1 MARKT
6 APLLPSIAR
15 LLTDLSERLKLARL
29 RRRLTA
35 KQVAERAGM
44 SVMTLR
50 SLESG
55 SAGVTMGAYLS
66 VMHVLGLEQDL
77 NKVGSADE
85 MGRQLQD
92 AQLTRITSPKAKRT
106 GYKRNLSSTVASEPT
121 NSRTK
126 DVISK
131 PNLSTSIIDSFP
143 LNTYSLSALLV
154 REKKRPSQAHNE
166 RMLTLKTSSPSTS
179 STTTPIATSN
189 RKATMSSSNAEP
201 KDVAIKCR

>member
-15 LLTDLSERLKLARL
+15 LLTELGERLKLARM

-77 NKVGSADE
+77 NKVGSTDE

-92 AQLTRITSPKAKRT
+92 AQLTRITSPKAKKT
-106 GYKRNLSSTVASEPT
+106 GRKRSLSAIKASRATSSSIEG
-121 NSRTK
+121 
-126 DVISK
+126 VISK
-131 PNLSTSIIDSFP
+131 PNLSTSIINSFP

-154 REKKRPSQAHNE
+154 RKK
-166 RMLTLKTSSPSTS
+166 KTEPST
-179 STTTPIATSN
+179 
-189 RKATMSSSNAEP
+189 
-201 KDVAIKCR
+201 

>member
-15 LLTDLSERLKLARL
+15 LLTDLGERLKLARL

-44 SVMTLR
+44 SAMTLR

-55 SAGVTMGAYLS
+55 GTGVTMGAYLS

-77 NKVGSADE
+77 NKVGATDE

-106 GYKRNLSSTVASEPT
+106 GHKRNLSSTEASEPAK
-121 NSRTK
+121 SRTEG
-126 DVISK
+126 VISK

-154 REKKRPSQAHNE
+154 RKK
-166 RMLTLKTSSPSTS
+166 KTEPST
-179 STTTPIATSN
+179 
-189 RKATMSSSNAEP
+189 
-201 KDVAIKCR
+201 

>member
-15 LLTDLSERLKLARL
+15 LLSSLGERLKLARL

-55 SAGVTMGAYLS
+55 GAGVTMGAYLS

-77 NKVGSADE
+77 NKVGAADE
-85 MGRQLQD
+85 TGRRLQD
-92 AQLTRITSPKAKRT
+92 AKLSRSTIPKVKKPER
-106 GYKRNLSSTVASEPT
+106 GQSTTAA
-121 NSRTK
+121 NA
-126 DVISK
+126 SK
-131 PNLSTSIIDSFP
+131 PSSMQTDSVIGKSYISESDLHSFP
-143 LNTYSLSALLV
+143 LNTHSLSALLT
-154 REKKRPSQAHNE
+154 RKKNPGPN
-166 RMLTLKTSSPSTS
+166 TS
-179 STTTPIATSN
+179 
-189 RKATMSSSNAEP
+189 
-201 KDVAIKCR
+201 